1 VNDWECSTFS
11 VVRRI
16 RQLIATISGKF
27 KIRKETAK
35 KPYLYELAAMKI
47 AASLDGRNDY
57 G

>member
-1 VNDWECSTFS
+1 
-11 VVRRI
+11 VRRI